1 MTPASVGVALFPLPP
16 ARLMDAKESVTTL
29 SPVEQLI
36 FPILTLETET
46 VSTCPVFLPWV
57 TAAKL
62 TNVKRGFL
70 GSLVFLTIQMQTV
83 L

>member
-16 ARLMDAKESVTTL
+16 ARLMDARESATTP

-36 FPILTLETET
+36 FPILTLETEIALR
-46 VSTCPVFLPWV
+46 CPVLLPWV

-62 TNVKRGFL
+62 TNVL
-70 GSLVFLTIQMQTV
+70 WEMGSLVFLTIQMQTV